1 MRYHLATVIVH
12 ACESFSGARSIS
24 SKYDGDPNTGA
35 TIVSGYQGN
44 IQPEFYD
51 VVELWNDPTHSY
63 GSSHGGLQGTK
74 RFLISSRNIYLTL
87 VRGVANE
94 KSVDCSV

>member
-1 MRYHLATVIVH
+1 MNLSA
-12 ACESFSGARSIS
+12 ALDPIS

-44 IQPEFYD
+44 IQPGFYD
-51 VVELWNDPTHSY
+51 IVELWDDPTHGY

-74 RFLISSRNIYLTL
+74 RF
-87 VRGVANE
+87 
-94 KSVDCSV
+94 

>member
-1 MRYHLATVIVH
+1 MTAALRYRLATVIVH

-24 SKYDGDPNTGA
+24 SKYDGDPNTGT

-44 IQPEFYD
+44 IQPGFYD
-51 VVELWNDPTHSY
+51 IVELWDDPTHSY

-74 RFLISSRNIYLTL
+74 RF
-87 VRGVANE
+87 
-94 KSVDCSV
+94 